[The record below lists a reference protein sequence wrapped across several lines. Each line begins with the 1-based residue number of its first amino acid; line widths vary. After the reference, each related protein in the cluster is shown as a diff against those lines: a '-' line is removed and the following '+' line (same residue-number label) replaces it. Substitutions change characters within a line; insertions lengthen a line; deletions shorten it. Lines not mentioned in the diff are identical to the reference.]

1 MGKWTEVSKRY
12 GPAPVEPGIWRESV
26 NQLKDTAKAA
36 MDVVAANPV
45 ALKNA
50 YRKARAEKDVLEE
63 KESKLNA
70 KIAALEELLAEN
82 VKATSREVPFTFD
95 DGARIEVSD
104 QLSVKCAD
112 NDAVLA
118 WVKKNELQRLLSI
131 NPARLASLTK
141 EAIENGTEIPEGVAI
156 NSYQQ
161 VKFVGPRK
169 PKA

>member
-1 MGKWTEVSKRY
+1 MGKWTEVAKRY
-12 GPAPVEPGIWRESV
+12 GPAPEEPGLWRETV
-26 NQLKDTAKAA
+26 NKIKDAAKAA
-36 MDVVAANPV
+36 MDVVSKNPV

-50 YRKARAEKDVLEE
+50 YRKARAEKDALEE
-63 KESKLNA
+63 KATKLNA

-82 VKATSREVPFTFD
+82 AKATERDTPFCFD

-118 WVKKNELQRLLSI
+118 WIGKRGLQRLLSI

-141 EAIENGTEIPEGVAI
+141 EAIEEGTEVPDGVAI
-156 NSYQQ
+156 SSYQQ

-169 PKA
+169 QK

>member
-1 MGKWTEVSKRY
+1 MGKWTEVAKRY
-12 GPAPVEPGIWRESV
+12 GPAPVEPGIWREGV
-26 NQLKDTAKAA
+26 NRLKDDAKTLGIE
-36 MDVVAANPV
+36 DVK
-45 ALKNA
+45 LA
-50 YRKARAEKDVLEE
+50 YRNARDEKDAAEE
-63 KESKLNA
+63 LVSKANA
-70 KIAALEELLAEN
+70 KCAAFEELLAEDA
-82 VKATSREVPFTFD
+82 KATERDTPYYFD
-95 DGARIEVSD
+95 DGAQIQVSD
-104 QLSVKCAD
+104 QLSIKCAD